1 VVLCGYLILTLAF
14 VGPAAFGHGWYG
26 PADLGQS
33 SLLTTL
39 RARSAAARNPLLSDP
54 YTTVDPVMRY
64 VVAQV
69 RAGHLPTWNPFDGA
83 GVPLLADEQAAVFS
97 PFTALHYVLPA
108 ALANALAAV
117 ADLWLMATATFFWLR
132 HHLRGDLGPA
142 VAGAVMAFAGYQLIW
157 LDWGVMAASALA
169 LPLGLWAVRAGL
181 DARTAGRPRAARLAL
196 AGLAGAVA
204 LSVSGGH
211 AETATFADLGVGL
224 YALGSVVGVGAP
236 IRVRVGLA
244 GRLAGAAILG
254 VAISAVALVPLL
266 RYESVSQRAVVLASD
281 PAAVTVGYPPSTVA
295 TVAFPNLFGGPQLA
309 AEDPGYY
316 GPMVPNYAE
325 GNSDTVG
332 LAVAA
337 LAPLGLLGLRRRR
350 DGPRTRRLV
359 VFALGLVGAEG
370 LALYTRVAGHVWS
383 HVPLLGHTDLNR
395 SQDVGL
401 LGVAVLVAVGIDVV
415 TRTAPTGTAT
425 LTGIAVPS
433 DQGGL
438 PAYVRI
444 GVPLSSL
451 AVVTVVSGGIALRLR
466 HHVAA
471 RGGTVARTGPIAVDN
486 AVFEV
491 VAALVVVAV
500 VLALVAAKEGRG
512 RGLLA
517 AALVVAVAASAAIPL
532 RSFDP
537 TVPSGAAYP
546 VTPSLAAVRR
556 VVASA
561 PTLWLD
567 GTLPAANTNLWFG
580 LGDVGTYDGLDLRW
594 HDELYDR
601 VLHLPTGGT
610 SPARPETLPAC
621 AEGLRVLGVHWVVG
635 AAPGALGLRPV
646 DSVDGSTVSPVP
658 GGGTYQLLGA
668 STVIDDDDRALS
680 TVASCGFRPDR
691 TLVLDGG
698 SSVPLPVAP
707 PTVRPRR
714 SGPVP
719 GAVQVLDERA
729 STVRLRVSVPRSSWL
744 LIRHSWAPGWTAT
757 IDGRAVTVRRADVAF
772 QAVDV
777 PAGSHRVVLTYR
789 APGLR
794 TGLTITLAALLV
806 ELGLVASVLLRR
818 GRRLRH
824 GRSPR

>member
-1 VVLCGYLILTLAF
+1 
-14 VGPAAFGHGWYG
+14 
-26 PADLGQS
+26 
-33 SLLTTL
+33 
-39 RARSAAARNPLLSDP
+39 
-54 YTTVDPVMRY
+54 
-64 VVAQV
+64 
-69 RAGHLPTWNPFDGA
+69 
-83 GVPLLADEQAAVFS
+83 
-97 PFTALHYVLPA
+97 
-108 ALANALAAV
+108 
-117 ADLWLMATATFFWLR
+117 
-132 HHLRGDLGPA
+132 
-142 VAGAVMAFAGYQLIW
+142 
-157 LDWGVMAASALA
+157 
-169 LPLGLWAVRAGL
+169 
-181 DARTAGRPRAARLAL
+181 
-196 AGLAGAVA
+196 
-204 LSVSGGH
+204 
-211 AETATFADLGVGL
+211 
-224 YALGSVVGVGAP
+224 
-236 IRVRVGLA
+236 
-244 GRLAGAAILG
+244 
-254 VAISAVALVPLL
+254 
-266 RYESVSQRAVVLASD
+266 
-281 PAAVTVGYPPSTVA
+281 VA

-425 LTGIAVPS
+425 LPGIAVPS

-635 AAPGALGLRPV
+635 ATPGALGLRPV

-777 PAGSHRVVLTYR
+777 PAGSHRVVLTGHPVCGPGSR
-789 APGLR
+789 SPWPHCWSNWAWWRRCSSGGAGGCGTAGRLGDLIPSGRDRLLGGATVCSGRRTACSGRRTAWSGRVPPRSGQVVDAVTQHGEELAEIPAPGPA
-794 TGLTITLAALLV
+794 GLL
-806 ELGLVASVLLRR
+806 ELGQLAGQAVGIGGVPGAENGPQPQQLRLGGNQPGPQSLRVPSGDLRR
-818 GRRLRH
+818 WAGPPIAPGVTHRRP
-824 GRSPR
+824 RSGGERGGAPGG